1 MNKIKYQSNG
11 QPVVIDFEDL
21 REKLGYKVYKPRIGS
36 VGKALIK
43 AAGVN
48 EKACKKDL
56 PAGEKVEKGKSR
68 SSGWLKHQLD
78 ELFKKDR
85 KSHFSKGKKRNVKT
99 K

>member
-1 MNKIKYQSNG
+1 MNKTEYQSNG

-43 AAGVN
+43 AVAQ
-48 EKACKKDL
+48 E
-56 PAGEKVEKGKSR
+56 GKSR

>member
-1 MNKIKYQSNG
+1 MNKTKYQSNG

-36 VGKALIK
+36 VGQALIE
-43 AAGVN
+43 AVAQ
-48 EKACKKDL
+48 E
-56 PAGEKVEKGKSR
+56 GKSR